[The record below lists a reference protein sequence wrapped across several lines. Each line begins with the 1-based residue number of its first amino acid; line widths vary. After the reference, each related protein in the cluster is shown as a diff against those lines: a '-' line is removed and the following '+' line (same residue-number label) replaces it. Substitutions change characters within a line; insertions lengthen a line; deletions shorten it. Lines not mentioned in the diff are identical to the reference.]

1 MSDNLTFSGKKV
13 LMNNNN
19 EKISA
24 VEKGLDYEDKVVKAL
39 TSWGFD
45 AHRTNVTN
53 PDDPEEYKHGFDG
66 GVDIIARYSVDTK
79 VKKDLTFYIQCKH
92 LKTELPKSAV
102 SEVYAGMHARKATSR
117 QNYAVVLTTTDAS
130 QETTQFAKALG
141 VELITAREK
150 EVLRFLVQTKHI
162 TYDNYGPLMKIIIYN
177 YTKDPIWIDTLPEN
191 GNPLS
196 DVAMQEKLLKQTEA
210 DFDSAQAD
218 LDTADNYERKAK
230 EARQRAIDKQK
241 VAAMRVLQSCGLSG
255 NHKKESKADTPADD
269 SG

>member
-1 MSDNLTFSGKKV
+1 MS
-13 LMNNNN
+13 NN

-24 VEKGLDYEDKVVKAL
+24 VTKGLDYEDKVVRAL
-39 TSWGFD
+39 TSWGLE
-45 AHRTNVTN
+45 AHRTNITN

-66 GVDIIARYSVDTK
+66 GVDIIARYSADTK
-79 VKKDLTFYIQCKH
+79 VKKDLTFYIQCKD

-102 SEVYAGMHARKATSR
+102 SEVFAGMHARKATSR
-117 QNYAVVLTTTDAS
+117 QNYAVVVTTTTAS
-130 QETTQFAKALG
+130 QETMQFAKSLG

-150 EVLRFLVQTKHI
+150 DILKFVAQSKHAS
-162 TYDNYGPLMKIIIYN
+162 YDHYGPLMKIIIYN
-177 YTKDPIWIDTLPEN
+177 YTKDPIWIETLPEN

-196 DVAMQEKLLKQTEA
+196 DVAIQEKLLKQTEA

-218 LDTADNYERKAK
+218 LDNADNYERKAK

-241 VAAMRVLQSCGLSG
+241 VAAMRVLQSCGLS
-255 NHKKESKADTPADD
+255 NKRSKESKAETPADD